1 MHHKRKIFPLILL
14 FLTSFWACKMDKKS
28 PDSTESANEQSSA
41 DSPML
46 VYFSDGQFVLSDSS
60 RVAIPHWG
68 DTSYMTFFCVRHAE
82 KRKDQGDNPALTPE
96 GEARA
101 NRLGAI
107 MKGVKIDLFGTTNYK
122 RTIQTSEIVRTVA
135 GNGPAEAYPAAN
147 QDAWIESK
155 LSEGSGKHYF
165 IVGHQNTIPQLL
177 NQLKGNTEFQNIA
190 DDDHGRL
197 FIAVTKGIGQTEVV
211 ELRF

>member
-14 FLTSFWACKMDKKS
+14 LLTSFWACKMDKK
-28 PDSTESANEQSSA
+28 PGNSTESAGGQSSE
-41 DSPML
+41 SPLL

-60 RVAIPHWG
+60 KVAIPHWG
-68 DTSYMTFFCVRHAE
+68 DTAYMTFFCVRHAE

-107 MKGVKIDLFGTTNYK
+107 MKGVKIDLFGMTNYK

-155 LSEGSGKHYF
+155 LSEGGGKRYF

-177 NQLKGNTEFQNIA
+177 NQLKGSAEFQNIA
-190 DDDHGRL
+190 DDEHGRF
-197 FIAVTKGIGQTEVV
+197 FIAVTKGIGQTEVL
-211 ELRF
+211 ELRY